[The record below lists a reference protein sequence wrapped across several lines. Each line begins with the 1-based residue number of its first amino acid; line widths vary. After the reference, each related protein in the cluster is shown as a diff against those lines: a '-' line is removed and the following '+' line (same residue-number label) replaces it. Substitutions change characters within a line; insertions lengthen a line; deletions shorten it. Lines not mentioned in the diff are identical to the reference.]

1 MSEAHNSSSPAPSS
15 VPQIRIPDDS
25 MIIRYES
32 VDPTRV
38 LDNPSHLFGDTF
50 YDQHVDE
57 KVGSLFGG
65 LLTMYQ
71 KLAYLNADITIQN
84 IKFFLQQDD
93 MKNSEIYDLLDE
105 FYVDLP
111 NVNYVNSSWLNAT
124 TLSVLLEKQTLHK
137 TIKQNL
143 ELLQTA
149 LAASKKNA
157 QPKET
162 TVCKDSTSHRKKT
175 ENQETESNDEDDQE
189 EDDDDEITTK
199 HTPLPKLSKKGK
211 NKRKNK

>member
-15 VPQIRIPDDS
+15 IPQIRIPDDS

-57 KVGSLFGG
+57 KVGSLVGG

-71 KLAYLNADITIQN
+71 KLAFLNADITLQN
-84 IKFFLQQDD
+84 IKFGLQQDD

-143 ELLQTA
+143 EQLQTA
-149 LAASKKNA
+149 LAASRKNA

-162 TVCKDSTSHRKKT
+162 VCTDLTSHRKKT

-189 EDDDDEITTK
+189 EDDDEITTK